1 MKPQSLL
8 LMASLVLGLLC
19 LTNSANAQPSR
30 VPPAPVLRQAPPANY
45 GYYQPR
51 IPPNYHL
58 LSFEE
63 QRILRDGEI
72 SPGQVFGGGVLA
84 VFFGFGTGQAVQGR
98 WSSTGWKFA
107 LAEVA
112 GFTAIIIGATSSIS
126 HSGRRNTNSSG
137 QALMIGGLVTFG
149 VSRLWEIVDAF
160 ATPGQHNSRY
170 RQVQWKAYGNQPYA
184 PQYSLFVTPNN
195 DTGGGIAGL
204 KMSF

>member
-1 MKPQSLL
+1 MKSPPLL
-8 LMASLVLGLLC
+8 LLASLVLGLLI
-19 LTNSANAQPSR
+19 LTNSAAAQPSR
-30 VPPAPVLRQAPPANY
+30 VQPAPVLQPAPPPNY

-58 LSFEE
+58 LTFEE
-63 QRILRDGEI
+63 QRILRNGEI
-72 SPGQVFGGGVLA
+72 SPGQAVGGGLMA

-126 HSGRRNTNSSG
+126 HSNSRNNNSSG
-137 QALMIGGLVTFG
+137 QTLLIGGLVTFG
-149 VSRLWEIVDAF
+149 VSRIWEIIDSF
-160 ATPGQHNSRY
+160 AAPSHHNSRY

-184 PQYSLFVTPNN
+184 PRYSLFVTPNN
-195 DTGGGIAGL
+195 NTGGGIAGL